1 MNDNE
6 TFGSLTVTLW
16 LNSPNARPHRA
27 TLYREH
33 KITEEQAH
41 DKLRAL
47 CELNRRSLDWAQIEA
62 RFQPYPV
69 DLTTR

>member
-16 LNSPNARPHRA
+16 VNRGNARPHRA

-33 KITEEQAH
+33 GITEEQAH

-47 CELNRRSLDWAQIEA
+47 CDLNRSKLDWAQTKA
-62 RFQPYPV
+62 QFQPYPV
-69 DLTTR
+69 HMTTR

>member
-16 LNSPNARPHRA
+16 VACPNARPHRA

-33 KITEEQAH
+33 GITEEQAH

-47 CELNRRSLDWAQIEA
+47 CDLNRSRLDWGQTEA

-69 DLTTR
+69 DLTMR